1 MKSLL
6 VFFFCVIYFLGF
18 SQPSAP
24 CGNDYGST
32 SDESAISFQMRYG
45 TISDAINAINTAKNT
60 RGTSLG
66 CSQTALTYS
75 TPNITQPSLSNVVT
89 VWNTN
94 HVPVINA
101 FSVTCPRIG
110 RYENNDALGAY
121 YASTAGYYSN
131 LNELIE
137 IGDMMYDQQY
147 ATWNIASPDVRNEGV
162 YGYLSTNSGNSCY
175 LSGIVGSS
183 VTSLCS
189 TLPVYCQTYSNGQF
203 AGSTF
208 AISGQDDANNWF
220 DGGLAYDHGWVGA
233 QFIEAAIQQ
242 TDPLLKQKYRNSLEK
257 STQFAI
263 NEYAVKN
270 HNYTSKLI
278 WLLAQMY
285 AWTGDV
291 TYKNELNYKLDK
303 NLLPGILMDTNNDGF
318 VDGTSPQI
326 AFTSLTETAQT
337 PGRMWDAHNSL
348 PWYNAMNAWALTEAY
363 VAFRDQGD
371 LVRAAELKPYVV
383 AMLDNLSNEILT
395 KGLIPDQLGVR
406 DLSYGILIG
415 IWKIARYESE
425 SHANWENAAWA
436 LWNSGYFNTYS
447 THSVCVGLYLNLL
460 SDTPFVPLADRENFV
475 LNTTEIEQNEFSIYP
490 NPVQETLT
498 IASKNNTTIQKVVI
512 STLDGKCALVLDT
525 NEIQDKI
532 NLSAL
537 SAGTYFIQLD
547 SDESSETLKF
557 IKE

>member
-6 VFFFCVIYFLGF
+6 VFFFCIIYFLGF
-18 SQPSAP
+18 SQPNAP

-45 TISDAINAINTAKNT
+45 TISDATIAINTAKNT

-121 YASTAGYYSN
+121 YASTAGYYTN

-162 YGYLSTNSGNSCY
+162 YGYLSTSSGNSCY
-175 LSGIVGSS
+175 LGGIVGSS
-183 VTSLCS
+183 VTTLCS
-189 TLPVYCQTYSNGQF
+189 ALPVYCQTYSNGQF

-257 STQFAI
+257 ATQFAI

-291 TYKNELNYKLDK
+291 SYKNELNYKLDK

-406 DLSYGILIG
+406 DLTYGILIG

-425 SHANWENAAWA
+425 SHTNWENAAWA

-475 LNTTEIEQNEFSIYP
+475 LNTTEIEQNEFTIYP
-490 NPVQETLT
+490 NPVQETIT
-498 IASKNNTTIQKVVI
+498 IASKNNTRIQKVVI
-512 STLDGKCALVLDT
+512 STLEGKCVLVLDT

-537 SAGTYFIQLD
+537 SPGTYFIQLD

>member
-1 MKSLL
+1 MKPLL
-6 VFFFCVIYFLGF
+6 IFFFCVIYFLGF
-18 SQPSAP
+18 SQPNAP

-75 TPNITQPSLSNVVT
+75 TPNTTQPNLSSVVT

-147 ATWNIASPDVRNEGV
+147 ASWNIASPDVRNEGV

-183 VTSLCS
+183 VTTLCS

-208 AISGQDDANNWF
+208 AISGQDDANKWF

-257 STQFAI
+257 ATQFAI

-291 TYKNELNYKLDK
+291 SYKNELNYKLDK
-303 NLLPGILMDTNNDGF
+303 NLLPGILMDSNNDGF

-326 AFTSLTETAQT
+326 AFASLTETAQS

-371 LVRAAELKPYVV
+371 IARAAELKPYVV

-406 DLSYGILIG
+406 DLTYGILIG

-425 SHANWENAAWA
+425 SHTNWENAAWA

-475 LNTTEIEQNEFSIYP
+475 LNTSELLQNEFSLYP

-498 IASKNNTTIQKVVI
+498 IATKNYTTIQKVVI
-512 STLDGKCALVLDT
+512 LTLEGKCVLVIDSK
-525 NEIQDKI
+525 EIQDKI

-537 SAGTYFIQLD
+537 SPGTYFIQLD
-547 SDESSETLKF
+547 SDEASETLKF

>member
-1 MKSLL
+1 MKPLL
-6 VFFFCVIYFLGF
+6 IFFFCVIYFLGF
-18 SQPSAP
+18 SQPNAP

-75 TPNITQPSLSNVVT
+75 TPNTTQPNLSSVVT

-147 ATWNIASPDVRNEGV
+147 ASWNIASPDVRNEGV

-183 VTSLCS
+183 VTTLCS

-257 STQFAI
+257 ATQFAI

-291 TYKNELNYKLDK
+291 SYKNELNYKLDK
-303 NLLPGILMDTNNDGF
+303 NLLPGILMDSNNDGF

-326 AFTSLTETAQT
+326 AFASLTETAQS

-371 LVRAAELKPYVV
+371 IARAAELKPYVV

-406 DLSYGILIG
+406 DLTYGILIG

-425 SHANWENAAWA
+425 SHTNWENAAWA

-475 LNTTEIEQNEFSIYP
+475 LNTSELLQNEFSLYP

-498 IASKNNTTIQKVVI
+498 IATKNYTTIQKVVI
-512 STLDGKCALVLDT
+512 LTLEGKCVLVIDSK
-525 NEIQDKI
+525 EIQDKI

-537 SAGTYFIQLD
+537 SPGTYFIQLD
-547 SDESSETLKF
+547 SDEASETLKF